1 MNIPDAPKNQPTLS
15 RSLSM
20 LDAVMIL
27 VGGVI
32 GSGIF
37 LTAGAV
43 AESLRR
49 PDLFILV
56 WIIGGIISL
65 LACFSVAELAGMYPH
80 AGGQYIYL
88 REAYGELPA
97 FLYGW
102 MIFAVVQTGT
112 IAALAVGFAQYF
124 CAAIPGLANSH
135 ALFSLQLPFMHGP
148 FDITYQKLFAVL
160 SITMFTVVNIFGVR
174 HGSNF
179 VNFSTWIKFLVMAAL
194 VIFGFAFGKGNQAHF
209 STNAGNPVHGMSQV
223 SLGFGVA
230 LISVLF
236 AYDGWIYVTWVAGE
250 VKDSARNVPR
260 ALIFGIGIVAIL
272 YTAMNMAYLYA
283 LPLDTIMNSKAVVSD
298 AATAMF
304 SPQWGTAL
312 SLLVAL
318 SCLGAMCSAILSTAR
333 IFYAMAQDGVFFS
346 KLAEIHPTHRT
357 PVFSLLA
364 QGAWAIVLAFI
375 GVYDQL
381 ITYAIFMMI
390 VSYSATV
397 GALFILRRK
406 YPDMERPYRCIGY
419 PYVPIVYLIFALAW
433 TASTL
438 WQSPIQSIGGAVI
451 VVLGIPGYM
460 YWTRRRG
467 SQSN

>member
-1 MNIPDAPKNQPTLS
+1 MTGPEISPAKPSLS
-15 RSLSM
+15 RSLGL

-56 WIIGGIISL
+56 WIVGGFISL

-102 MIFAVVQTGT
+102 MIFTVVQTGT

-124 CAAIPGLANSH
+124 CAAIPSFANAN
-135 ALFSLQLPFMHGP
+135 ALFSFTPPFVHQS
-148 FDITYQKLFAVL
+148 FDFTHQKFFAVL
-160 SITMFTVVNIFGVR
+160 SIMVFTVVNIYGVR

-179 VNFSTWIKFLVMAAL
+179 VNFSTWIKFIVMAAL
-194 VIFGFAFGKGNQAHF
+194 VLFGFAFGKGDLAHF
-209 STNAGNPVHGMSQV
+209 TTNAENPVHGFSQV
-223 SLGFGVA
+223 SLGFGIA

-250 VKDSARNVPR
+250 VKNSSKNVPR

-272 YTAMNMAYLYA
+272 YTAMNLAYLYA
-283 LPLDTIMNSKAVVSD
+283 LPLGTIMNSKAVVSD

-304 SPQWGTAL
+304 SARWGTIL

-318 SCLGAMCSAILSTAR
+318 SCLGAMCSAILCTAR

-346 KLAEIHPTHRT
+346 KLAEIHPTRRT
-357 PVFSLLA
+357 PVFSLIA
-364 QGAWAIVLAFI
+364 QGAWAGVLALI

-390 VSYSATV
+390 VSYAATV

-406 YPDMERPYRCIGY
+406 YPLLERPYHCIGY
-419 PYVPIVYLIFALAW
+419 PFVPLAYLIFAFVW
-433 TASTL
+433 TLNTL
-438 WQSPIQSIGGAVI
+438 WQSPKESIGGLVI
-451 VVLGIPGYM
+451 VGLGVPCFM
-460 YWTRRRG
+460 YWTRNRKTI
-467 SQSN
+467 NP